1 MRPVISDG
9 IVIPHVS
16 IIRVRSILAVG
27 AIIEDILRHLW
38 RFIAG
43 TGEEALGIVGDDER
57 IAGQAGES
65 WGLLRQAWQ
74 PFCAKN
80 IPINQLGADEINI
93 ILVTTIVLAW

>member
-9 IVIPHVS
+9 TVIPHVS

-57 IAGQAGES
+57 IAGQAGAS
-65 WGLLRQAWQ
+65 WGLLRQ
-74 PFCAKN
+74 PRRPGNPSVLRTF
-80 IPINQLGADEINI
+80 QLNNSGLMRL
-93 ILVTTIVLAW
+93 ILFL